1 MERGICP
8 IAVFYFAL
16 KRAFFKTL
24 LVNKDNQ
31 CYQILG
37 HMTSSVTWPQ
47 DSQCLVSYRWYIDTN
62 PLSRVINEILCVMS

>member
-8 IAVFYFAL
+8 IVVFYFAL

-37 HMTSSVTWPQ
+37 HMTSSVT
-47 DSQCLVSYRWYIDTN
+47 
-62 PLSRVINEILCVMS
+62 